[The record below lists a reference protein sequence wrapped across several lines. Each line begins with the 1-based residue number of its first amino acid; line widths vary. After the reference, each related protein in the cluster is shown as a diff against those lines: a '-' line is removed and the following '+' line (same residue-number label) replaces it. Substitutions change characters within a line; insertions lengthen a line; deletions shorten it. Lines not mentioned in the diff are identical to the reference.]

1 MHDLDI
7 YAVAIGHI
15 DRIST
20 TRSNEVREENDRR
33 IDRLAAERGVH
44 RIEIPTMFGAP
55 VNCYLIVDRP
65 LTLVDAGLNWGASL
79 DALEAG
85 LATHGYAVADIELVL
100 LTHQHIDHTGLAEII
115 VRRSGAE
122 LAGHATLAGWLAR
135 LPESHAQDDDHV
147 AARMVA
153 HGVPET
159 EVAEFQARASTI
171 RWLGSHPTPTV
182 VLHDGAEIVLRDRTL
197 RAAHRPGHS
206 PTDTLYIDP
215 SHELV
220 FTGDHL
226 MAGARATPFLVSG
239 PQASG
244 NGAPDLGPARAMRA
258 SLDATAAIGPDRLG
272 LPGHG
277 APFADVRAQALH
289 VARRQRARGAA
300 LLERLDQPR
309 TTAELRAG
317 RFPRLSAAR
326 GYVGLFEVLAELS
339 VLVDQRLVDR
349 LPGTPVRWVADA
361 AQAGTAPRM

>member
-1 MHDLDI
+1 LQ
-7 YAVAIGHI
+7 
-15 DRIST
+15 T
-20 TRSNEVREENDRR
+20 QNDHR

-85 LATHGYAVADIELVL
+85 LATYGYSISDVELVL

-115 VRRSGAE
+115 VRRSRAE
-122 LAGHATLAGWLAR
+122 LAAHATLVDWLAR
-135 LPESHAQDDDHV
+135 LPESHARDDDHI
-147 AARMVA
+147 AARMLA
-153 HGVPET
+153 HGVPKT

-171 RWLGSHPTPTV
+171 RWLGSHPIPTV
-182 VLHDGAEIVLRDRTL
+182 DLHDDAEIDLRDRTL
-197 RAAHRPGHS
+197 RIAHRPGHS
-206 PTDTLYIDP
+206 PTDTLYIDS
-215 SHELV
+215 SHELI

-239 PQASG
+239 SQAG
-244 NGAPDLGPARAMRA
+244 GDGGADLAPARAMRA
-258 SLDATAAIGPDRLG
+258 SLEATAAIGLGRLG

-289 VARRQRARGAA
+289 VAQRQHARGAA
-300 LLERLDQPR
+300 LLERLDEPR

-317 RFPRLSAAR
+317 RFPRLPSAR

-339 VLVDQRLVDR
+339 VLADQRLVER
-349 LPGTPVRWVADA
+349 LPGTPVRWVAA
-361 AQAGTAPRM
+361 AA